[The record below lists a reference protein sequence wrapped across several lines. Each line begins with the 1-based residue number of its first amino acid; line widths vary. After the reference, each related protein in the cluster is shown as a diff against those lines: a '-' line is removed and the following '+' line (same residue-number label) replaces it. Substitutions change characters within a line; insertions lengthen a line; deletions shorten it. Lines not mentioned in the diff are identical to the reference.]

1 MFANLIAKSE
11 LMRAFLLF
19 ILLTALITSC
29 SRYQYV
35 TINGSDI
42 KSNNNHEFVEE
53 NDSVRIQYT
62 FNGHDAPIN
71 LIVENKTSVPIIIDW
86 SRSALIVNDKA
97 ISYVSNVVPIEG
109 TFNGSSISWDHSGYA
124 NSSGS
129 VYAMAILPDNV
140 SFIPPNSYINKSPMS
155 VTNQLMVAPDSAF
168 HTDKM
173 TLSGGLIVKVRH
185 ALFTEQSSP
194 LRFKSYLTLT
204 FGDQTNK
211 TVAYQRSFYISE
223 VYDTG
228 TDPETFLVNRKRGD
242 QFYVKESTV
251 IGQGFGVVAGVAL
264 LSTAAALESKSVNN
278 SRH

>member
-1 MFANLIAKSE
+1 
-11 LMRAFLLF
+11 MRAFLLF
-19 ILLTALITSC
+19 ILLTTLITSC

-62 FNGHDAPIN
+62 FNGPDAPIK
-71 LIVENKTSVPIIIDW
+71 LVVANKTETPIYIDW
-86 SRSALIVNDKA
+86 SRSALIVDNKA

-109 TFNGSSISWDHSGYA
+109 TFNGSSINWDHSGYV

-129 VYAMAILPDNV
+129 IYATATLPDNV

-155 VTNQLMVAPDSAF
+155 VTNQFMVAPDSTF
-168 HTDKM
+168 HTDKI
-173 TLSGGLIVKVRH
+173 TLSGGIIVKVRH
-185 ALFTEQSSP
+185 AVFTEQSSP
-194 LRFKSYLTLT
+194 LHFKSYLTLT

-211 TVAYQRSFYISE
+211 TVAYQRSFYVSE

-228 TDPETFLVNRKRGD
+228 TDPETFLVNRERAD
-242 QFYVKESTV
+242 QFYVRESTGV
-251 IGQGFGVVAGVAL
+251 GQGFGVVAGVAL
-264 LSTAAALESKSVNN
+264 LSTAAALESKSVNHPN
-278 SRH
+278 R